1 MAYTD
6 TNPSLSS
13 VYLSDVPYTGLT
25 DSLPVIIFISSIVLW
40 SAILAYVFLKRK
52 ISSETVFANGYVK
65 KNKTQ
70 NKTNDS
76 KVSAFM
82 NQNASDSSDISKVEE
97 YARANKVLLSSD
109 ASVKIV
115 KLSRLGK
122 INAAEY
128 IKSVATGEW
137 VAIGEKQIRLQ

>member
-1 MAYTD
+1 ML
-6 TNPSLSS
+6 NLLRIVS
-13 VYLSDVPYTGLT
+13 VYPLSIKELYMEYLT
-25 DSLPVIIFISSIVLW
+25 RVK
-40 SAILAYVFLKRK
+40 AY
-52 ISSETVFANGYVK
+52 SSEI
-65 KNKTQ
+65 
-70 NKTNDS
+70 KTNTPSDPILS
-76 KVSAFM
+76 NFIDKVF
-82 NQNASDSSDISKVEE
+82 SDKSDISKVEE